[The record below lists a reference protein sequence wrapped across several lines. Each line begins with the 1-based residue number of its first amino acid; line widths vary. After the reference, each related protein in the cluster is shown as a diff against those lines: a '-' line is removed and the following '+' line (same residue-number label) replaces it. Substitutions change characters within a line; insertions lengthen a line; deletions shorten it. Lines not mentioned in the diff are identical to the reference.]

1 MERFDPSVKFH
12 TWYEHW
18 HRYHFIKGLV
28 KGKKVCDIACGE
40 GYGSALLASYADDVV
55 GVDIDSNVISN
66 ANEKYKNRSNLSY
79 IQSNALKTSFKDNS
93 FDVIVS
99 FETLEHLNEHNQLL
113 DEFKRILKDD
123 GLLIVSTPDKD
134 VYSEI
139 DKEHN
144 QYHVKELTHTEF
156 NDLISSKFQFNKTY
170 GQQFQLNSVIEKI
183 NPVESDNKYD
193 SEGHT
198 YVEEN
203 NEFEA
208 CTNNSPAKYLIKFCS
223 NKEEVLKTLMLP
235 ISHGFSDDKNS
246 LLKHYEEQIDRLM
259 LLDKHQFQLKNTI
272 EKQNAIINH
281 LKARL
286 GI

>member
-18 HRYHFIKGLV
+18 HRYHFIKDLV
-28 KGKKVCDIACGE
+28 KGKRVCDIACGE
-40 GYGSALLASYADDVV
+40 GYGSALLASCADSVT
-55 GVDIDSNVISN
+55 GVDIASDVISS
-66 ANEKYKNRSNLSY
+66 ANEKYKNISNLSY
-79 IQSNALKTSFKDNS
+79 LQSNALKTSFKDNS

-99 FETLEHLNEHNQLL
+99 FETLEHLNEQDQLL
-113 DEFKRILKDD
+113 DEFKRVLSDD
-123 GLLIVSTPDKD
+123 GLLIISTPDKD

-144 QYHVKELTHTEF
+144 QFHVKELTQLEF
-156 NDLISSKFQFNKTY
+156 NELISSKFQFNKTY
-170 GQQFQLNSVIEKI
+170 GQQFQLMSVIENLDTIEYDDK
-183 NPVESDNKYD
+183 NNTKESV
-193 SEGHT
+193 

-208 CTNNSPAKYLIKFCS
+208 SINKSSAKYLIKFCS
-223 NKEEVLKTLMLP
+223 NNEQIMSTLKLP
-235 ISHGFSDDKNS
+235 ISHSFSDEKNS
-246 LLKHYEEQIDRLM
+246 LFRHYEEQIDRLI

-286 GI
+286 GL